1 MIERG
6 TSIRRRGGFSLTEL
20 MICVALIGVLAA
32 IGFPVFARY
41 QLKAKSSEAKTN
53 LAALHLAEET
63 VFAEQ
68 GVYLA
73 ANPEP
78 PGIPGLQAAPFDFTG
93 SDFSPIGWSPEGD
106 VYFSYAVAITA
117 DAGGFTAEAASDL
130 DLDTQIQIW
139 AYKRP
144 NGLGVAPAGPI
155 ACDSALIR
163 PKQIEPCHLG
173 NAVF

>member
-1 MIERG
+1 
-6 TSIRRRGGFSLTEL
+6 

-41 QLKAKSSEAKTN
+41 QLKAKSSEARTN
-53 LAALHLAEET
+53 LAALHVAEES
-63 VFAEQ
+63 VFAER

-78 PGIPGLQAAPFDFTG
+78 PSIPGLRSVAFDFNG
-93 SDFSPIGWSPEGD
+93 SDFSPIGWSPEGA
-106 VYFSYAVAITA
+106 VYFSYAVSITG

-144 NGLGVAPAGPI
+144 NGLGVAPAG
-155 ACDSALIR
+155 ALGCDAALIR
-163 PKQIEPCHLG
+163 PKHIEPCHLG